1 MTLEHHNTDAG
12 GMQVNRN
19 KTKQNNIPSTPR
31 LQKFASL
38 PVGVVEFLAAKSKDN
53 VN

>member
-1 MTLEHHNTDAG
+1 
-12 GMQVNRN
+12 MQASCKST
-19 KTKQNNIPSTPR
+19 KTKQNIPSTPR

-38 PVGVVEFLAAKSKDN
+38 PVGMVEFLAAKSKDH

>member
-1 MTLEHHNTDAG
+1 MTLNTKYKCRRVAS
-12 GMQVNRN
+12 QQ
-19 KTKQNNIPSTPR
+19 KQNNIPSTPR

-38 PVGVVEFLAAKSKDN
+38 PVGMVEFLAAKSKDH